1 MAVSLKREFCSLAK
15 PMAAFVAIPFAA
27 DIAFLSAFLLMLA
40 IEGFYGGA
48 AGAFAPAASS
58 LFAGVY
64 APVCAGAVVFC
75 PFAGFVYLL
84 ARFARE
90 ARASFESCAKR
101 PLPDAFIPTASA
113 GAAWLLLSMAAAGI
127 ATAIVPEMFLSM
139 RPFPVDAADALMGA
153 FLISGFVLDG
163 LFAAVFVLRAFAA
176 AFAALFACFAAIV
189 CAMRR
194 FRTSA
199 TRSAVSVLSCAG
211 ILAAVLLANE
221 AAWLTSAL
229 LLPRVFAGAATSS
242 AAIALFAVVLSLLLD
257 AVVVLVAAA
266 FARRPRAA

>member
-40 IEGFYGGA
+40 IEGSYGGA

-101 PLPDAFIPTASA
+101 HLYNFKLTPSLTLGCGSWGGNSVSENVGLKAKSQ
-113 GAAWLLLSMAAAGI
+113 
-127 ATAIVPEMFLSM
+127 
-139 RPFPVDAADALMGA
+139 RLMMEQQRQQMH
-153 FLISGFVLDG
+153 V
-163 LFAAVFVLRAFAA
+163 
-176 AFAALFACFAAIV
+176 
-189 CAMRR
+189 
-194 FRTSA
+194 
-199 TRSAVSVLSCAG
+199 
-211 ILAAVLLANE
+211 N
-221 AAWLTSAL
+221 
-229 LLPRVFAGAATSS
+229 
-242 AAIALFAVVLSLLLD
+242 
-257 AVVVLVAAA
+257 
-266 FARRPRAA
+266 

>member
-40 IEGFYGGA
+40 IEGSYGGA

-75 PFAGFVYLL
+75 RFAGFVYLL

-176 AFAALFACFAAIV
+176 LFACFAAIV